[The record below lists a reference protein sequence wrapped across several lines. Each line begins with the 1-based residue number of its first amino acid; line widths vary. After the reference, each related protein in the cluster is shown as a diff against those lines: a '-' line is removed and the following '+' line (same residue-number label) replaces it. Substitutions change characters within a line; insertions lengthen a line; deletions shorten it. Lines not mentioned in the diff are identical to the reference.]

1 MTLLAVVV
9 GLLFV
14 AGLVG
19 SVLPWL
25 PGPLFILIGAFL
37 WAMRSGQFEDLEG
50 AGWRAI
56 QDEDPEGPA
65 PND

>member
-1 MTLLAVVV
+1 MTSLAWLIPCALALG
-9 GLLFV
+9 GL
-14 AGLVG
+14 ALV
-19 SVLPWL
+19 
-25 PGPLFILIGAFL
+25 AFL

>member
-1 MTLLAVVV
+1 MTSLAWLIPCALALG
-9 GLLFV
+9 GLAL
-14 AGLVG
+14 
-19 SVLPWL
+19 
-25 PGPLFILIGAFL
+25 GAFL

-56 QDEDPEGPA
+56 QDEDPEGSA